1 MRRVGYLAVVVTVEF
16 HYFCVGMTDDLHH
29 SPEVSIFFVAA
40 EEFEFAIAGDE
51 EQWRGVFADVEEW
64 REGVDD
70 GLFAVDAAFFAHGE
84 MRDGVAA
91 EGDEAGDGVGVNLVR
106 GEPARVA
113 RFNITSFPIPQYKD
127 KVASLYELQQRSRE
141 GEA

>member
-1 MRRVGYLAVVVTVEF
+1 
-16 HYFCVGMTDDLHH
+16 MTAKH
-29 SPEVSIFFVAA
+29 
-40 EEFEFAIAGDE
+40 
-51 EQWRGVFADVEEW
+51 DVHV
-64 REGVDD
+64 R
-70 GLFAVDAAFFAHGE
+70 
-84 MRDGVAA
+84 
-91 EGDEAGDGVGVNLVR
+91 LVR